1 MDLSQLNYLAVFV
14 SALTSFLIG
23 GLWYSPVMFANAWMK
38 ENGFKEGDLKD
49 ANMAKIFGTSFVL
62 ALIIAFNLAAFIG
75 SNSDLSFGL
84 FAGFAAGFG
93 WVAMSLG
100 ITYLFERKSFKLFLI
115 NAGYHIVTYTI
126 MGGILAVWK

>member
-23 GLWYSPVMFANAWMK
+23 GLWYSPVMFSNAWMK
-38 ENGFKEGDLKD
+38 ENGFKEEDLKD

-75 SNSDLSFGL
+75 SKSDLSFGL

>member
-23 GLWYSPVMFANAWMK
+23 GLWYSPVMFSNAWMK
-38 ENGFKEGDLKD
+38 ENGFKEEDLKD
-49 ANMAKIFGTSFVL
+49 VNMAKIFGTSFVL

-126 MGGILAVWK
+126 MGGILAAWK

>member
-23 GLWYSPVMFANAWMK
+23 GLWYSPVMFSNAWMK
-38 ENGFKEGDLKD
+38 ENGFKEEDLKD
-49 ANMAKIFGTSFVL
+49 ANIAKIFGTSFVL

>member
-23 GLWYSPVMFANAWMK
+23 GLWYSPVMFSNAWMK
-38 ENGFKEGDLKD
+38 ENGFKEEDLKD

-115 NAGYHIVTYTI
+115 NAGYHMVTYTI

>member
-23 GLWYSPVMFANAWMK
+23 GLWYSPVMFSNAWMK
-38 ENGFKEGDLKD
+38 ENGFKEEDLKD